1 MDYRTSISRNSQ
13 PVEKTNRDIDFLVLI
28 ALEIAPADFEILA
41 VETVD
46 SF

>member
-1 MDYRTSISRNSQ
+1 MDYRTAISRNSQ

-41 VETVD
+41 VETID